1 MASQANTSLRPQ
13 SLNPPLLVLPESAFD
28 RPLPSSST
36 FHSLLLNDRPLFSS
50 HTWTSTSGDIGL
62 LRDADEVE
70 DRAVFVQEYNRL
82 AKKVRS
88 STVVYRL
95 VTNKQK
101 HGIRP
106 LILDDFDPN
115 KPDDNEKPKRG
126 WFRRMFLSSS
136 RLPSDSKDR
145 DPLKSRH
152 RRSASDLAYLI
163 HSRRE
168 APSVL
173 DLQSMVRLSGKSS
186 LYLPTEYAPC
196 ALILPTCIRATAQ
209 YVSQYANTRGIFRIP
224 GSMKVVSALFDYYCH
239 MDKSGA
245 DISGTVRSATLPLHI
260 QYSVHDIAS
269 TLKRFLSTLPGGILG
284 SLLLFDSF
292 IAVQSQLNAEP
303 EFPRTNQTKVRARLI
318 ALAIGTIESQ
328 YRRELICAI
337 FGLLSMIGR
346 IAELAPR
353 EDDAGLPLP
362 TTDLMGYGALS
373 ICFGPLLVGDLLSSY
388 TMKIA
393 SPGSGLVVLPPAT
406 QQVRKDTRKNRP
418 GSSTKNV
425 QPAVDKILIANRVTE
440 MLISNWRDIVRQMK
454 SLGTHRRRHTSGG
467 SFSRPSLR
475 PSASE
480 TFLTKVPK
488 DFSKIRPS
496 SAIVT
501 RNTAEDAENEVAV
514 LPTSTNAPKRTS
526 DFLRQKASVNTLSPT
541 MEESPREPHLGDDAV
556 IEEEPRLK
564 SIFPTIN
571 TDSRAQASC
580 TTITEGTRTETDSPM
595 KRKRLTVPPRLSSIE
610 SQSQSRLEMVERC
623 PSHPS
628 SKENATVV
636 DENQV
641 HAPKTRANSGQG
653 TPPQF
658 YSPVEP
664 AAIPS
669 ADGSPRE
676 ATNGQTNM
684 IHGTLPDSVLGA
696 EAKPRRNGA
705 QSPATDSKYQL
716 KRYKRRLQEPLTGS
730 PTRARN
736 LRSTGKIGTHTS
748 GLASVPSDIGTAS
761 GLPKSTKGSHPGSP
775 VKANPKRLR
784 RARSGPLTDLT
795 AQNDDDVFEPS
806 QRALV
811 GVWRNGVPQKSPTAK
826 VLRSSVSDGVSLR
839 ASAIR
844 SLINAGKSRIKNSHT
859 SNEKKRDPYNDG
871 EELDSWA
878 KCSQD
883 GLPAYE
889 DTQSIIRHLNMYHGC
904 KISPESSQDSEAVAA
919 LYHVIISLHDRLVKQ
934 EMEVNLLQSRTD
946 DKRREE
952 ASKLRQDVGIWR
964 RRAES
969 AEKRILV
976 FERFT
981 ERLKGIRDAAIA
993 SEQPGSQG
1001 GEQQGDVSAGS
1012 LKLDNDYAAA
1022 AARVRFAE
1030 VDGNGNEEQAT
1041 LWGETSSGH
1050 RTSAESRRSKTC
1062 MESGEKQN
1070 LDRRAVGNRGEGGL
1084 RPRPASIDEVAELW
1098 MAAKELLDSNK
1109 SENE

>member
-1 MASQANTSLRPQ
+1 MASQASTSLRTQ

-28 RPLPSSST
+28 RPLPATST

-50 HTWTSTSGDIGL
+50 HTWTSTSGDLGL

-70 DRAVFVQEYNRL
+70 NRAIFVQEYNRL
-82 AKKVRS
+82 AK
-88 STVVYRL
+88 
-95 VTNKQK
+95 K

-115 KPDDNEKPKRG
+115 KPVDNEKSKRG

-145 DPLKSRH
+145 DSPKYRH

-168 APSVL
+168 ALSVL

-224 GSMKVVSALFDYYCH
+224 GSMKVVGALFDYYCH
-239 MDKSGA
+239 MDKGGA

-393 SPGSGLVVLPPAT
+393 APGSGLVVLPPAT
-406 QQVRKDTRKNRP
+406 QQVRKDTRKNRS

-501 RNTAEDAENEVAV
+501 RNTTEDAENEVAAF
-514 LPTSTNAPKRTS
+514 PRSTNAPKRAS
-526 DFLRQKASVNTLSPT
+526 GFLRQKASVNTLSPT
-541 MEESPREPHLGDDAV
+541 MEESPRQPHLSDNAV
-556 IEEEPRLK
+556 IEEESKLK
-564 SIFPTIN
+564 SVFPTMD

-580 TTITEGTRTETDSPM
+580 TTMTEETETKTDSPV

-610 SQSQSRLEMVERC
+610 SQSQIQLDPAEKC
-623 PSHPS
+623 PSHLS

-636 DENQV
+636 DENQECLV
-641 HAPKTRANSGQG
+641 QGPKIRANSGQG

-664 AAIPS
+664 LAISSP
-669 ADGSPRE
+669 DGLPRE
-676 ATNGQTNM
+676 APNGQTDK
-684 IHGTLPDSVLGA
+684 IHGTLPNSVLGA
-696 EAKPRRNGA
+696 EAKPGRTGA

-730 PTRARN
+730 PTRASD
-736 LRSTGKIGTHTS
+736 LRSSGKIGTHTS
-748 GLASVPSDIGTAS
+748 GLASTPSDIGTAS
-761 GLPKSTKGSHPGSP
+761 GLLKSSKGSHPGSP
-775 VKANPKRLR
+775 VKANPKKLK

-795 AQNDDDVFEPS
+795 AQNDDDVFKPS

-826 VLRSSVSDGVSLR
+826 VLRSSSSDGVSLR

-844 SLINAGKSRIKNSHT
+844 SLINAGKSRIKNSHI
-859 SNEKKRDPYNDG
+859 SNEKKRRPYND
-871 EELDSWA
+871 EEEPDSWA

-904 KISPESSQDSEAVAA
+904 EISPESSQDSEAVAA
-919 LYHVIISLHDRLVKQ
+919 LYHVIISLHDRLIKQ
-934 EMEVNLLQSRTD
+934 EMEVTLLQRGAD

-993 SEQPGSQG
+993 SEQAGSAG

-1012 LKLDNDYAAA
+1012 LKLDNDYVAA

-1030 VDGNGNEEQAT
+1030 VDGNGEQAT

-1050 RTSAESRRSKTC
+1050 RTSAESRRSKPC
-1062 MESGEKQN
+1062 MECSEEQN
-1070 LDRRAVGNRGEGGL
+1070 LDRGAIENRGEGEL

-1098 MAAKELLDSNK
+1098 MAAKELLDSNN

>member
-1 MASQANTSLRPQ
+1 MASQANTSLRTQ

-28 RPLPSSST
+28 RPLPASST

-70 DRAVFVQEYNRL
+70 DRAIFVQEYNRL
-82 AKKVRS
+82 AK
-88 STVVYRL
+88 
-95 VTNKQK
+95 K

-115 KPDDNEKPKRG
+115 KPNDNEKPKRG

-224 GSMKVVSALFDYYCH
+224 GSMKVVGALFDYYCH

-269 TLKRFLSTLPGGILG
+269 TLKRFLSTIPGGILG

-373 ICFGPLLVGDLLSSY
+373 ICFGPLLVGNLLSSY

-393 SPGSGLVVLPPAT
+393 TPGSGLVVLPPAT
-406 QQVRKDTRKNRP
+406 QQLRKDTRKNRP
-418 GSSTKNV
+418 GSSTKSV

-488 DFSKIRPS
+488 DFSKKRPS

-501 RNTAEDAENEVAV
+501 RNTTEDAENEFTV
-514 LPTSTNAPKRTS
+514 LPKSTNAPKRAS
-526 DFLRQKASVNTLSPT
+526 GFLRQKASINTLSPT

-556 IEEEPRLK
+556 IEEGPKLK
-564 SIFPTIN
+564 SIIPTMD
-571 TDSRAQASC
+571 TDSRAQARC
-580 TTITEGTRTETDSPM
+580 TTITEGTRTETDSPV

-610 SQSQSRLEMVERC
+610 SQSQFRPETAERC

-669 ADGSPRE
+669 ADRLPRE
-676 ATNGQTNM
+676 APNGQTDEM
-684 IHGTLPDSVLGA
+684 HGTLPNSVLGA
-696 EAKPRRNGA
+696 EAKPKRNGA

-730 PTRARN
+730 PTRTSN
-736 LRSTGKIGTHTS
+736 LRSAGKIGTHTS
-748 GLASVPSDIGTAS
+748 GLASAPSDIGTAS

-795 AQNDDDVFEPS
+795 ARNDDDVFKPS

-844 SLINAGKSRIKNSHT
+844 SLINAGKSRIKKSHT
-859 SNEKKRDPYNDG
+859 SNEKKRGLYND
-871 EELDSWA
+871 EEEPDSWA

-904 KISPESSQDSEAVAA
+904 KISPESSQDSEVVAA
-919 LYHVIISLHDRLVKQ
+919 LYHVIISLHDRLIKQ
-934 EMEVNLLQSRTD
+934 EMEVNLLQSGAD

-1001 GEQQGDVSAGS
+1001 GEQQGDVLAGS
-1012 LKLDNDYAAA
+1012 LKLDNDYVAA

-1030 VDGNGNEEQAT
+1030 VDGNEEQAT

-1062 MESGEKQN
+1062 MECGEKQN
-1070 LDRRAVGNRGEGGL
+1070 LDRPAVGNRGEGGL

>member
-1 MASQANTSLRPQ
+1 MASQASTSLRTQ

-28 RPLPSSST
+28 RPLPASST

-50 HTWTSTSGDIGL
+50 HTWTSTSGDLGL

-70 DRAVFVQEYNRL
+70 NRAIFVQEYNRL
-82 AKKVRS
+82 AK
-88 STVVYRL
+88 
-95 VTNKQK
+95 K

-115 KPDDNEKPKRG
+115 KPVDNEKSKRG

-145 DPLKSRH
+145 DSPKYRH

-224 GSMKVVSALFDYYCH
+224 GSMKVVGALFDYYCH
-239 MDKSGA
+239 MDKGGA

-393 SPGSGLVVLPPAT
+393 APGSGLVVLPPAT

-501 RNTAEDAENEVAV
+501 RNTTEDAENEVAAF
-514 LPTSTNAPKRTS
+514 PRSTNAPKRAS
-526 DFLRQKASVNTLSPT
+526 GFLRQKASVNTLSPT
-541 MEESPREPHLGDDAV
+541 MEESPRQPHLGDNAV
-556 IEEEPRLK
+556 IEEESKLK
-564 SIFPTIN
+564 SVFRTMD
-571 TDSRAQASC
+571 TDSRAQ
-580 TTITEGTRTETDSPM
+580 
-595 KRKRLTVPPRLSSIE
+595 E
-610 SQSQSRLEMVERC
+610 SW
-623 PSHPS
+623 
-628 SKENATVV
+628 
-636 DENQV
+636 
-641 HAPKTRANSGQG
+641 QG

-658 YSPVEP
+658 YSPIEP
-664 AAIPS
+664 PAISSP
-669 ADGSPRE
+669 DGLPRE
-676 ATNGQTNM
+676 APNGQTDK
-684 IHGTLPDSVLGA
+684 IHGTLPNSVLGA
-696 EAKPRRNGA
+696 EAKPGRTGA

-730 PTRARN
+730 PTRASD

-748 GLASVPSDIGTAS
+748 GLASTPSDIGTAS
-761 GLPKSTKGSHPGSP
+761 GLPKSSKGSHPGSP
-775 VKANPKRLR
+775 VKANPKKLK
-784 RARSGPLTDLT
+784 RARSGPLTDMT
-795 AQNDDDVFEPS
+795 AQNDDDVFKPS

-844 SLINAGKSRIKNSHT
+844 SLINAGKSRIKNSHI
-859 SNEKKRDPYNDG
+859 SNEKKRRPYND
-871 EELDSWA
+871 EEEPDSWA

-904 KISPESSQDSEAVAA
+904 EISPESSQDSEAVAA
-919 LYHVIISLHDRLVKQ
+919 LYHVIISLHDRLIKQ
-934 EMEVNLLQSRTD
+934 EMEVTLLQRGAD

-993 SEQPGSQG
+993 SEQAGSAG

-1012 LKLDNDYAAA
+1012 LKLDNDYVAA

-1030 VDGNGNEEQAT
+1030 VDGNGEQAT

-1050 RTSAESRRSKTC
+1050 RTSAESRRSKPC
-1062 MESGEKQN
+1062 MECGEEQN
-1070 LDRRAVGNRGEGGL
+1070 LDRGAIGNRGEGEL

-1098 MAAKELLDSNK
+1098 MAAKELLDSNN